1 MKNNK
6 KYLLTGMISIAA
18 AGIIIFAVQFRLRG
32 SIKVIPG
39 EDITCAGAVF
49 YRQDDIRWAADF
61 LGDSQYSMGSSGCL
75 VTCIATA
82 MEMSDSRMTDDSHDG
97 LSRWKTPGGLNQY
110 LSQNSVYDS
119 HGNLQWEQLR
129 KLEDFQADV
138 YDTVST
144 GLLQKCLRE
153 GRYPVVRVRRNGFG
167 NFHYVL
173 IIESSNG
180 MFYCMDPLNQDDMPV
195 PLSEF
200 NNRVYAVRC
209 VYPKY
214 Q

>member
-61 LGDSQYSMGSSGCL
+61 LGDS
-75 VTCIATA
+75 
-82 MEMSDSRMTDDSHDG
+82 
-97 LSRWKTPGGLNQY
+97 
-110 LSQNSVYDS
+110 
-119 HGNLQWEQLR
+119 
-129 KLEDFQADV
+129 
-138 YDTVST
+138 VST

-153 GRYPVVRVRRNGFG
+153 ERYPVVRVRRNGFG